1 MLNFLAW
8 VHTRSLSCIPWLF
21 CIPCLPNTKFQIFVN
36 LHWITNLDIYKNK
49 DDFFKNVSF
58 HFHRV
63 KSQEPITLKKI
74 NKLYT
79 LEKWTK
85 KRLKKY
91 VIVVLMFDT
100 LGMIDNF
107 IMRCFERCIPSVIKS
122 IDIFVHVFA
131 CHDKFVCHH
140 LIWIDRGPINDKL
153 TFNYIFLKI

>member
-1 MLNFLAW
+1 LNNKLGHFQNKNDLNF
-8 VHTRSLSCIPWLF
+8 F
-21 CIPCLPNTKFQIFVN
+21 
-36 LHWITNLDIYKNK
+36 
-49 DDFFKNVSF
+49 VSF

-63 KSQEPITLKKI
+63 KNQELITLNKI
-74 NKLYT
+74 KKLYT

-91 VIVVLMFDT
+91 ILVVLVFDT
-100 LGMIDNF
+100 LGINDNS

-122 IDIFVHVFA
+122 IDIIVHVLA

-153 TFNYIFLKI
+153 TFNLNCFENISIQITICLLINFIGCAPDHLSLCSR